1 MPGNGIEVYRICREQ
16 AGLTQE
22 QAAEGL
28 NCSVRQLARYESG
41 ETPVPDD
48 LAYKMVRRYDSQYL
62 AVEHLRLV
70 SHVAAEVLPPV
81 TVLDLP
87 RAAIRIINL
96 VRKFAERHREQALLD
111 IAEDGV
117 ISPEERPLFDE
128 IMAELHEL
136 VQAIME
142 LGISEEGDGDY
153 GKRKRGLPGQP
164 GARSGGVPRPGDHY
178 PKGTGRM
185 AAHGQQN
192 RQSHVSDEGRRD
204 KGRHLLDLRGQ
215 PGPRHVVGKK
225 KTAPR
230 LAPQGGRVQGLAPEN
245 DSKVILPHFARKCK
259 SRTTVREGVTL
270 L

>member
-87 RAAIRIINL
+87 RAAIRIINQ
-96 VRKFAERHREQALLD
+96 VRRFADLHRERELLD

-128 IMAELHEL
+128 IMEELHEL

-142 LGISEEGDGDY
+142 LGISEDLPAERTTR
-153 GKRKRGLPGQP
+153 RK
-164 GARSGGVPRPGDHY
+164 A
-178 PKGTGRM
+178 
-185 AAHGQQN
+185 
-192 RQSHVSDEGRRD
+192 
-204 KGRHLLDLRGQ
+204 
-215 PGPRHVVGKK
+215 RHVVGIKK
-225 KTAPR
+225 ERPE
-230 LAPQGGRVQGLAPEN
+230 GGASRRSVQGLARKSEN

-259 SRTTVREGVTL
+259 SRTTIREGVTL

>member
-70 SHVAAEVLPPV
+70 SNVAAEVLPPV

-128 IMAELHEL
+128 IMAELREL
-136 VQAIME
+136 VKAIME
-142 LGISEEGDGDY
+142 LGISEDLPAERTTR
-153 GKRKRGLPGQP
+153 RK
-164 GARSGGVPRPGDHY
+164 A
-178 PKGTGRM
+178 
-185 AAHGQQN
+185 
-192 RQSHVSDEGRRD
+192 
-204 KGRHLLDLRGQ
+204 
-215 PGPRHVVGKK
+215 RHVVGKK

-230 LAPQGGRVQGLAPEN
+230 RQPQGGRVQGLARKSEN
-245 DSKVILPHFARKCK
+245 DSKAILPHFTRKCK
-259 SRTTVREGVTL
+259 PITTIREGVTL

>member
-48 LAYKMVRRYDSQYL
+48 LAYAMVRRYDSQYL

-87 RAAIRIINL
+87 RAAIRIINQ
-96 VRKFAERHREQALLD
+96 VRRFADLHRERELLD

-128 IMAELHEL
+128 IMEELHEL
-136 VQAIME
+136 VRQHYLYTGSKLARQMLDDWGRYVEDFIQVVPIE
-142 LGISEEGDGDY
+142 YKRVLQEEQVKKLQQKIADMQRDY
-153 GKRKRGLPGQP
+153 
-164 GARSGGVPRPGDHY
+164 
-178 PKGTGRM
+178 
-185 AAHGQQN
+185 
-192 RQSHVSDEGRRD
+192 
-204 KGRHLLDLRGQ
+204 
-215 PGPRHVVGKK
+215 
-225 KTAPR
+225 
-230 LAPQGGRVQGLAPEN
+230 
-245 DSKVILPHFARKCK
+245 
-259 SRTTVREGVTL
+259 
-270 L
+270 

>member
-48 LAYKMVRRYDSQYL
+48 LAYAMVRRYDSQYL

-128 IMAELHEL
+128 IMAELREL
-136 VQAIME
+136 VKAIME
-142 LGISEEGDGDY
+142 LGISEDLPAERTTR
-153 GKRKRGLPGQP
+153 RKARHIVGIKKERPEAATSRRSVRGL
-164 GARSGGVPRPGDHY
+164 AS
-178 PKGTGRM
+178 
-185 AAHGQQN
+185 AN
-192 RQSHVSDEGRRD
+192 
-204 KGRHLLDLRGQ
+204 
-215 PGPRHVVGKK
+215 
-225 KTAPR
+225 
-230 LAPQGGRVQGLAPEN
+230 N
-245 DSKVILPHFARKCK
+245 SKVILPHFARKCK

>member
-48 LAYKMVRRYDSQYL
+48 LAYAMVRRYDSQYL

-87 RAAIRIINL
+87 RAAIRIINQ
-96 VRKFAERHREQALLD
+96 VRRFADLHRERELLD

-128 IMAELHEL
+128 IMKELHEL

-142 LGISEEGDGDY
+142 LGISEDLPAERTTR
-153 GKRKRGLPGQP
+153 RK
-164 GARSGGVPRPGDHY
+164 A
-178 PKGTGRM
+178 
-185 AAHGQQN
+185 
-192 RQSHVSDEGRRD
+192 
-204 KGRHLLDLRGQ
+204 
-215 PGPRHVVGKK
+215 RHVVGKK

-230 LAPQGGRVQGLAPEN
+230 LAPQGGRVQGLARKSEN

>member
-28 NCSVRQLARYESG
+28 NCSVRSLARYESG
-41 ETPVPDD
+41 EQHVPDD
-48 LAYKMVRRYDSQYL
+48 IAYQMVVLYDSQYL

-70 SHVAAEVLPPV
+70 SQVAAEVLPPV

-87 RAAIRIINL
+87 RAAIRIINQ
-96 VRKFAERHREQALLD
+96 VRRFADLHRERELLD

-128 IMAELHEL
+128 IMEELHEL

-142 LGISEEGDGDY
+142 LGISEDLPAERTTR
-153 GKRKRGLPGQP
+153 RK
-164 GARSGGVPRPGDHY
+164 A
-178 PKGTGRM
+178 
-185 AAHGQQN
+185 
-192 RQSHVSDEGRRD
+192 
-204 KGRHLLDLRGQ
+204 
-215 PGPRHVVGKK
+215 RHVVGKK

-230 LAPQGGRVQGLAPEN
+230 LAPQGGRVQGLARKSEN

-259 SRTTVREGVTL
+259 PTTTIREGVTL

>member
-48 LAYKMVRRYDSQYL
+48 LAYAMVRRYDSQYL

-81 TVLDLP
+81 TVLDIP
-87 RAAIRIINL
+87 RAAIRIINQ
-96 VRKFAERHREQALLD
+96 VRRFADLHRERELLD

-128 IMAELHEL
+128 IMEELHEL

-142 LGISEEGDGDY
+142 LGISEDLPAERTTR
-153 GKRKRGLPGQP
+153 RK
-164 GARSGGVPRPGDHY
+164 A
-178 PKGTGRM
+178 
-185 AAHGQQN
+185 
-192 RQSHVSDEGRRD
+192 
-204 KGRHLLDLRGQ
+204 
-215 PGPRHVVGKK
+215 RHVVGIKK
-225 KTAPR
+225 ERPE
-230 LAPQGGRVQGLAPEN
+230 GGASRRSVQGLASKSEN
-245 DSKVILPHFARKCK
+245 NSKVILPHFARKCK

>member
-70 SHVAAEVLPPV
+70 SNVAAEVLPPV

-128 IMAELHEL
+128 IMAELREL
-136 VQAIME
+136 VKAIME
-142 LGISEEGDGDY
+142 LGISEDLPAERTTR
-153 GKRKRGLPGQP
+153 RK
-164 GARSGGVPRPGDHY
+164 A
-178 PKGTGRM
+178 
-185 AAHGQQN
+185 
-192 RQSHVSDEGRRD
+192 
-204 KGRHLLDLRGQ
+204 
-215 PGPRHVVGKK
+215 RHVVGKK
-225 KTAPR
+225 KNAPR
-230 LAPQGGRVQGLAPEN
+230 RPPQGVRVQGLARKSEN

-259 SRTTVREGVTL
+259 PTTTIREGVTL

>member
-87 RAAIRIINL
+87 RAAIRIINQ
-96 VRKFAERHREQALLD
+96 VRRFADLHRERELLD

-128 IMAELHEL
+128 IMEELHEL

-142 LGISEEGDGDY
+142 LGISEDLPAERTTR
-153 GKRKRGLPGQP
+153 RKARYIVGIKKERPEAATSRRSVRGL
-164 GARSGGVPRPGDHY
+164 ARKS
-178 PKGTGRM
+178 
-185 AAHGQQN
+185 
-192 RQSHVSDEGRRD
+192 
-204 KGRHLLDLRGQ
+204 
-215 PGPRHVVGKK
+215 
-225 KTAPR
+225 
-230 LAPQGGRVQGLAPEN
+230 EN

-259 SRTTVREGVTL
+259 PTTTIRKGVTL